1 MRRAVPGRPRPRLGP
16 DEGISLVETVVALM
30 VFALFM
36 TGLAGGLVLLTHTTV
51 VTKVRNAATALA
63 QQTMEQARAQTL
75 ANLAVCTGGG
85 APASYQP
92 SGMSTSYTVITGA
105 APCVPFSQTVSTSG
119 YSFTVQQYVLS
130 AKTSPAGAAQPVIEK
145 IIDVKVAWTHPTT
158 GTYELNSASTG
169 STTATATSATGVQLN
184 VLDSSSSPATLV
196 GASALAWDYTV
207 TDSGGNTVASGATDD
222 GTSGLVSL
230 DPATYTCSLAAET
243 DAAAS
248 YNPDTGN
255 NSGKTVDS
263 VNDVISGTC
272 TVTSG
277 NVLAWNTNWSPITS
291 CSSSSTKGSLQIT
304 VTDSTQ
310 QLVSGATVTLT
321 NANGNPGTPA
331 AVTTNSQGVAL
342 FNKTVPDDL
351 YTYVISKTGYT
362 SSQVLGPVCVTGTQ
376 TTQVTGSMAAPVH
389 CPSVATKGT
398 LVITVLDENGNGVP
412 SAKIV
417 LVNQTTKH
425 ALASVNTNASG
436 VYTYNNNLPGDS
448 YTYEASKANYTD
460 QGAQGPVCVTA
471 ATSTSVNALL
481 PTQASSG
488 CASSSTKGSLS
499 VTITDQNGSPVQNV
513 TIALT
518 NANGHA
524 GAPGSVK
531 TNASGVALFNNNA
544 PADLYYFT
552 PTPPAGYASPGPQ
565 GPVCVIAGQTV
576 SASATLSSMVTVKV
590 MVTNSDIQPTKT
602 YNITLTDSGGS
613 VTTGSLT
620 VNSNKTGT
628 STFANLPA
636 DPAYTVQ
643 VCSVITSSGNCDAI
657 SNTSTTYSFNTVGQT
672 YTVAV
677 TDAKGGA

>member
-1 MRRAVPGRPRPRLGP
+1 MRRAVLARLRPDVGA

-63 QQTMEQARAQTL
+63 QQTMEQAKAQTL
-75 ANLAVCTGGG
+75 TNLAVCTGGG
-85 APASYQP
+85 APANYQP
-92 SGMSTSYTVITGA
+92 SGMTTSYPVITGA

-119 YSFTVQQYVLS
+119 YSFTVNQYVLS

-145 IIDVKVAWTHPTT
+145 IIDVKVTWTHPST

-169 STTATATSATGVQLN
+169 NTATTATSATGVQLN
-184 VLDSSSSPATLV
+184 VLDNSTSPATLV

-207 TDSGGNTVASGATDD
+207 TDSTGNAVASGATDD
-222 GTSGLVSL
+222 GTSGLLSL
-230 DPATYTCSLAAET
+230 SAGTYTCSLAAEP

-248 YNPDTGN
+248 YNPDSAN
-255 NSGKTVDS
+255 NSGKTLDAL
-263 VNDVISGTC
+263 NDVISGTC
-272 TVTSG
+272 TVTTG
-277 NVLAWNTNWSPITS
+277 NVLAWNTNWVPVVS
-291 CSSSSTKGSLQIT
+291 CAASTTKGAIQVT
-304 VTDSTQ
+304 VTDNTQ

-321 NANGNPGTPA
+321 NYTTGVVTSLTGT
-331 AVTTNSQGVAL
+331 TSSSGVAQI
-342 FNKTVPDDL
+342 NNVPDDQ
-351 YTYVISKTGYT
+351 YTYIISKTGYT
-362 SSQVLGPVCVTGTQ
+362 SSQALGPVCVAGTQ
-376 TTQVTGSMAAPVH
+376 TSQVTGSIASTLH
-389 CPSVATKGT
+389 CPSVTTKGT
-398 LVITVLDENGNGVP
+398 LVITVQDENGNPVP

-417 LVNQTTKH
+417 LVNQTTHH

-460 QGAQGPVCVTA
+460 QGAQGPICVTA
-471 ATSTSVNALL
+471 GNSMSISALL

-488 CASSSTKGSLS
+488 CASSATKGSLS

-513 TIALT
+513 SIALT
-518 NANGHA
+518 NANGHG
-524 GAPGSVK
+524 GAPGAVK

-552 PTPPAGYASPGPQ
+552 PTPPAGYTSPGVQ

-576 SASATLSSMVTVKV
+576 SATATLASMVTIKV
-590 MVTNSDIQPTKT
+590 MVTNNDIQPTKT
-602 YNITLTDSGGS
+602 YNITLTDSGNS

-628 STFANLPA
+628 STFTNMDA

-643 VCSVITSSGNCDAI
+643 VCAVITSTGNCDAI
-657 SNTSTTYSFNTVGQT
+657 TNGTTSYSFNTVGQT